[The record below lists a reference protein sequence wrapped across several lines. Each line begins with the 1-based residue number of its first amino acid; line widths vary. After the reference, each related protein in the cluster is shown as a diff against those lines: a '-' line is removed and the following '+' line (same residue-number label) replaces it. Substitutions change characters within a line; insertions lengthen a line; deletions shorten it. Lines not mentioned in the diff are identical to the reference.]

1 MRKRSANNLTFDI
14 VQRLGDEIVS
24 GKYAGD
30 APFPTEAVLC
40 EEYDVS
46 RSVMREAVK
55 MITSKG
61 MLSAR
66 PRRGTKVTQEENWNL
81 LDPDVLTWLL
91 KRDVSI
97 PLMIEFTQARIGIE
111 PEAAAL
117 AAQNATEEQ
126 KHAIK
131 AAIENM
137 EKAERGESDPL
148 ETDIAFH
155 LAVLEGSN
163 NRFLIQL
170 DGLIETAL
178 RFSIRMTNRLKG
190 VRVASVTEHKDVAD
204 AILAG
209 DAVKARAAMEYMQME
224 ALKLFME
231 NKIAGE

>member
-30 APFPTEAVLC
+30 APFPTEAALC

-66 PRRGTKVTQEENWNL
+66 PRRGTKITQEENWNL

-97 PLMIEFTQARIGIE
+97 PLMIEFTQARVGIE

-126 KHAIK
+126 KHAII

-137 EKAERGESDPL
+137 EKAERGERDPL

-155 LAVLEGSN
+155 LAVLDASN

-190 VRVASVTEHKDVAD
+190 VRIASVTEHKDVAD